1 MLLSKACEHA
11 VRATI
16 YIGQQSSTEGRVSLK
31 EIAMEIDAPEAF
43 TAKIL
48 QQLVKKEIISSIQG
62 PKGGFTMYKKSIRQ
76 IKLIDIIHTIDG
88 NAFETKCVLGLKLC
102 SELSPCP
109 VHDQFKHIKK
119 DYLNML
125 QKTNIQK
132 MILGLEDGVSCL
144 KI

>member
-1 MLLSKACEHA
+1 MILSKACEHA
-11 VRATI
+11 VRATL
-16 YIGQQSSTEGRVSLK
+16 YIAQQSLSEERVSLK
-31 EIAMEIDAPEAF
+31 EIASEIAAPEAF

-48 QQLVKKEIISSIQG
+48 QQLVKKKIIHSIQG
-62 PKGGFTMYKKSIRQ
+62 PKGGFSIDKKSIRE
-76 IKLIDIIHTIDG
+76 IKLLHIIYAIDG
-88 NAFETKCVLGLKLC
+88 DNFETKCIIGLKKC

-132 MILGLEDGVSCL
+132 MISGLSEGIICL